1 MKRVLTGVALGALAV
16 PIWGVMITRNQA
28 SAQVKNFDI
37 TWIDTE
43 GGDDRS
49 RTMVAQDSRCRRW
62 LEVAENHR
70 IS

>member
-1 MKRVLTGVALGALAV
+1 MERVLTGVALGTLAV

-49 RTMVAQDSRCRRW
+49 NTMVAQNCCRRW
-62 LEVAENHR
+62 LEAENHR